1 MMNRADRFLA
11 HFAILFLCVLLLMFG
26 MFWFMRAN
34 DGRAIAD
41 TWLKGLFPQSAA
53 EGALFNF
60 GEAFRVNLFI
70 IDLSLLLVLESLL
83 ILLFVRY
90 TVPALLIS
98 CVAMVIAAVFGPE
111 LALRDEITRLL
122 APLVRNNYAALGLRD
137 TAVLLLLN
145 ALLLAF
151 MIAMRHHYQAL
162 QLHVRAAPTPAPA
175 NPTPATPAQQPDKP
189 KPEVEAAAHDEP
201 ANTSSRGNCE

>member
-1 MMNRADRFLA
+1 MMSRADRFLL
-11 HFAILFLCVLLLMFG
+11 HFITLFLCVLLLMFA
-26 MFWFMRAN
+26 MFWLMRLN

-41 TWLKGLFPQSAA
+41 TWFKGLFPQSAA
-53 EGALFNF
+53 EGAVFNF

-70 IDLSLLLVLESLL
+70 LDLSLLLVFESIL
-83 ILLFVRY
+83 ILIFVRY

-98 CVAMVIAAVFGPE
+98 SAAIVTVAALGRR
-111 LALRDEITRLL
+111 LALRDEITGLM
-122 APLVRNNYAALGLRD
+122 APFVRNNYAALGLRD

-162 QLHVRAAPTPAPA
+162 QLHVQTATTPAGA
-175 NPTPATPAQQPDKP
+175 NPSPATPAAEPDKGE
-189 KPEVEAAAHDEP
+189 PEERPPSEE
-201 ANTSSRGNCE
+201 R